1 VVIHWLAVR
10 LQGVPAR
17 PDAWG
22 RQALALGA
30 DAVLLGRPVLWG
42 LALDGCAGVAAV
54 LDTLRRELALNLAL
68 NGCTRLADVTR
79 AHVLAPA
86 EVQARL

>member
-1 VVIHWLAVR
+1 MR
-10 LQGVPAR
+10 LRGASTR
-17 PDAWG
+17 PDARA

-42 LALDGCAGVAAV
+42 LALDGCDGVAAV